1 VRQSFFLFIKFVIFH
16 NNLYEEYKRK
26 GAFFMKNIKK
36 RWLRFLTIFF
46 IMTMMTVIHSST
58 FNSYAERI
66 NVEEDLKYNSGTLNT
81 GNSGSGSGSESTA
94 DKDSLEGNIKTETE
108 EIKLPVDKKSVDDAK
123 KSLQDIL
130 TGSNGLVKIVQAMGY
145 LIILF
150 GLFKFALSLKDENAE
165 GKSQAIMILMGGV
178 FAVVLPSIIDA
189 IFSGTAISGLLTK

>member
-1 VRQSFFLFIKFVIFH
+1 
-16 NNLYEEYKRK
+16 
-26 GAFFMKNIKK
+26 MKNIRK
-36 RWLRFLTIFF
+36 RKTNFLIIFF
-46 IMTMMTVIHSST
+46 MMFMITISSLYNIT
-58 FNSYAERI
+58 SYATPPV
-66 NVEEDLKYNSGTLNT
+66 NVGTTDGGGGKNPNNNANVSADKNSGNGGDSSKNES
-81 GNSGSGSGSESTA
+81 GNS
-94 DKDSLEGNIKTETE
+94 DPDSIEANMTTETE

-130 TGSNGLVKIVQAMGY
+130 TGSNGLVKIVQSMGY

>member
-1 VRQSFFLFIKFVIFH
+1 
-16 NNLYEEYKRK
+16 
-26 GAFFMKNIKK
+26 MKNIKK

-46 IMTMMTVIHSST
+46 IMTMMTIVHLNT

-66 NVEEDLKYNSGTLNT
+66 NVEEDLKYNSGKIETE
-81 GNSGSGSGSESTA
+81 SESKA
-94 DKDSLEGNIKTETE
+94 DPDSLEANMTTETE
-108 EIKLPVDKKSVDDAK
+108 EVKLPVDKKSVDDAK

-130 TGSNGLVKIVQAMGY
+130 TGSNGLVKIVQSMGY

-189 IFSGTAISGLLTK
+189 IFQGTAISGLLTK

>member
-1 VRQSFFLFIKFVIFH
+1 
-16 NNLYEEYKRK
+16 
-26 GAFFMKNIKK
+26 MKNIKK
-36 RWLRFLTIFF
+36 RWLRVLTIFF
-46 IMTMMTVIHSST
+46 IMTMMTIVYSNT

-81 GNSGSGSGSESTA
+81 GNSGSGSESTA

>member
-1 VRQSFFLFIKFVIFH
+1 
-16 NNLYEEYKRK
+16 
-26 GAFFMKNIKK
+26 MKNIKK

-46 IMTMMTVIHSST
+46 IMTMMTIVHSNT

-81 GNSGSGSGSESTA
+81 GNSGSESTA

-189 IFSGTAISGLLTK
+189 IFSGTEISGLLTK

>member
-1 VRQSFFLFIKFVIFH
+1 
-16 NNLYEEYKRK
+16 
-26 GAFFMKNIKK
+26 MKNIKK

-46 IMTMMTVIHSST
+46 IMTMITIVHLNT

-81 GNSGSGSGSESTA
+81 GKTESESTA

-189 IFSGTAISGLLTK
+189 IFSGTAISGLLTTK

>member
-1 VRQSFFLFIKFVIFH
+1 
-16 NNLYEEYKRK
+16 
-26 GAFFMKNIKK
+26 MKNIKK
-36 RWLRFLTIFF
+36 RWLRFLAIFF
-46 IMTMMTVIHSST
+46 IMTMMTIVHSNT

-81 GNSGSGSGSESTA
+81 GNSGSGSESTA

-130 TGSNGLVKIVQAMGY
+130 TGSNGLVKIVQAMGS

>member
-1 VRQSFFLFIKFVIFH
+1 
-16 NNLYEEYKRK
+16 
-26 GAFFMKNIKK
+26 MKNIKK

-46 IMTMMTVIHSST
+46 IMTMMTIVHSNT

-81 GNSGSGSGSESTA
+81 G
-94 DKDSLEGNIKTETE
+94 KTETE
-108 EIKLPVDKKSVDDAK
+108 SESESKADPDSIEANMTTETEEVKLPVDKKSVDDAK

-130 TGSNGLVKIVQAMGY
+130 TGSNGLVKIVQSMGY

-189 IFSGTAISGLLTK
+189 IFQGTAISGLLTK

>member
-1 VRQSFFLFIKFVIFH
+1 
-16 NNLYEEYKRK
+16 
-26 GAFFMKNIKK
+26 MKNIKK

-46 IMTMMTVIHSST
+46 IMTMMTIVHSNT

-66 NVEEDLKYNSGTLNT
+66 NVEEDLKYNSGKIETE
-81 GNSGSGSGSESTA
+81 SESKA
-94 DKDSLEGNIKTETE
+94 DPDSIEANMTTETE
-108 EIKLPVDKKSVDDAK
+108 EVKLPVDKKSVDDAK

-189 IFSGTAISGLLTK
+189 IFQGTAISGLLTK

>member
-1 VRQSFFLFIKFVIFH
+1 
-16 NNLYEEYKRK
+16 
-26 GAFFMKNIKK
+26 MKNIKK

-46 IMTMMTVIHSST
+46 IMTMMTIIRSNT
-58 FNSYAERI
+58 FNSYAKQI

-81 GNSGSGSGSESTA
+81 GNSGSGSESTA

>member
-1 VRQSFFLFIKFVIFH
+1 MR
-16 NNLYEEYKRK
+16 
-26 GAFFMKNIKK
+26 NIKK

-46 IMTMMTVIHSST
+46 IMTMMTIVHSNT

-66 NVEEDLKYNSGTLNT
+66 NVEEELKYNSGTLNT
-81 GNSGSGSGSESTA
+81 GNSGSESTA

>member
-1 VRQSFFLFIKFVIFH
+1 
-16 NNLYEEYKRK
+16 
-26 GAFFMKNIKK
+26 MKNIKK

-46 IMTMMTVIHSST
+46 IMTMMTIIHSNT

-66 NVEEDLKYNSGTLNT
+66 NVEEDSKYNSGTLNT
-81 GNSGSGSGSESTA
+81 G
-94 DKDSLEGNIKTETE
+94 KTETE
-108 EIKLPVDKKSVDDAK
+108 TETESESKADPDSIEANMTTETEEVKLPVDKKSVDDAK

-130 TGSNGLVKIVQAMGY
+130 TGSNGLVKIVQSMGY

-189 IFSGTAISGLLTK
+189 IFQGTAISGLLTK

>member
-1 VRQSFFLFIKFVIFH
+1 
-16 NNLYEEYKRK
+16 
-26 GAFFMKNIKK
+26 MKNIRK
-36 RWLRFLTIFF
+36 RKTNFLIIFF
-46 IMTMMTVIHSST
+46 MMFMITISSLYNI
-58 FNSYAERI
+58 NSYAGPGTNTATTDGGGGKNANNNA
-66 NVEEDLKYNSGTLNT
+66 NVSADKNSGN
-81 GNSGSGSGSESTA
+81 GSKSSYNESEKA
-94 DKDSLEGNIKTETE
+94 DPDSLAANMTTETE
-108 EIKLPVDKKSVDDAK
+108 EVKLPVDKKSVDDAK

-130 TGSNGLVKIVQAMGY
+130 TGSNGLVKIVQSMGY

>member
-1 VRQSFFLFIKFVIFH
+1 
-16 NNLYEEYKRK
+16 
-26 GAFFMKNIKK
+26 MKNIKK

-46 IMTMMTVIHSST
+46 IMTMMTIVHSNT

-81 GNSGSGSGSESTA
+81 GNSGSESTA

>member
-1 VRQSFFLFIKFVIFH
+1 
-16 NNLYEEYKRK
+16 
-26 GAFFMKNIKK
+26 MKNIKK

-46 IMTMMTVIHSST
+46 IMIMITMINSNT

-81 GNSGSGSGSESTA
+81 GNSGSGSESTA

>member
-1 VRQSFFLFIKFVIFH
+1 
-16 NNLYEEYKRK
+16 
-26 GAFFMKNIKK
+26 MKNIKK

-46 IMTMMTVIHSST
+46 IMTMMTIVRSNT

-81 GNSGSGSGSESTA
+81 GNSGSGSEPTA

>member
-1 VRQSFFLFIKFVIFH
+1 
-16 NNLYEEYKRK
+16 
-26 GAFFMKNIKK
+26 MKNIKK

-46 IMTMMTVIHSST
+46 IMTMMTIVHSNT

-66 NVEEDLKYNSGTLNT
+66 NVEEDLKYNSGKIETE
-81 GNSGSGSGSESTA
+81 SESKA
-94 DKDSLEGNIKTETE
+94 DPDSLEANMTTETE
-108 EIKLPVDKKSVDDAK
+108 EVKLPVDKKSVDDAK

-130 TGSNGLVKIVQAMGY
+130 TGSNGLVKIVQSMGY

-189 IFSGTAISGLLTK
+189 IFQGTAISGLLTK

>member
-1 VRQSFFLFIKFVIFH
+1 
-16 NNLYEEYKRK
+16 
-26 GAFFMKNIKK
+26 MKNIKK

-46 IMTMMTVIHSST
+46 IMTMMTIVHSNT
-58 FNSYAERI
+58 FNSYAELI

-81 GNSGSGSGSESTA
+81 G
-94 DKDSLEGNIKTETE
+94 KTETE
-108 EIKLPVDKKSVDDAK
+108 SESKADPDSIEANMTTETEEVKLPVDKKSVDDAK

-130 TGSNGLVKIVQAMGY
+130 TGSNGLVKIVQSMGY

-189 IFSGTAISGLLTK
+189 IFQGTAISGLLTK

>member
-1 VRQSFFLFIKFVIFH
+1 
-16 NNLYEEYKRK
+16 
-26 GAFFMKNIKK
+26 MKNIRK
-36 RWLRFLTIFF
+36 RKTNFLIIFF
-46 IMTMMTVIHSST
+46 MMFMITISSLYNIT
-58 FNSYAERI
+58 SYATPPV
-66 NVEEDLKYNSGTLNT
+66 NVGTTDGGGGGKNPNNNANVSADKNSGNGGDSSKNES
-81 GNSGSGSGSESTA
+81 GNS
-94 DKDSLEGNIKTETE
+94 DPDSIEANMTTETE
-108 EIKLPVDKKSVDDAK
+108 EVKLPVDKKSVDDAK

-130 TGSNGLVKIVQAMGY
+130 TGSNGLVKIVQSMGY

>member
-1 VRQSFFLFIKFVIFH
+1 
-16 NNLYEEYKRK
+16 
-26 GAFFMKNIKK
+26 MKNIKK
-36 RWLRFLTIFF
+36 RWLRFLTIFL
-46 IMTMMTVIHSST
+46 IMTMITIVHSNA

-81 GNSGSGSGSESTA
+81 GNSGSESTA

>member
-1 VRQSFFLFIKFVIFH
+1 
-16 NNLYEEYKRK
+16 
-26 GAFFMKNIKK
+26 MKNIRK
-36 RWLRFLTIFF
+36 RKTNFLIIFF
-46 IMTMMTVIHSST
+46 MMFMITISSLYNI
-58 FNSYAERI
+58 NSYAGPGTNTATTDGGGGKNANNNA
-66 NVEEDLKYNSGTLNT
+66 NVSADKNSGN
-81 GNSGSGSGSESTA
+81 GSNSSNNESEKA
-94 DKDSLEGNIKTETE
+94 DPDSLAANMTTETE
-108 EIKLPVDKKSVDDAK
+108 EVKLPVDKKSVDDAK

-130 TGSNGLVKIVQAMGY
+130 TGSNGLVKIVQSMGY

>member
-1 VRQSFFLFIKFVIFH
+1 
-16 NNLYEEYKRK
+16 
-26 GAFFMKNIKK
+26 MKNIKK

-46 IMTMMTVIHSST
+46 IMTMMTIVHSNT

-66 NVEEDLKYNSGTLNT
+66 NVEEDLNHNSGTLNT

>member
-1 VRQSFFLFIKFVIFH
+1 
-16 NNLYEEYKRK
+16 
-26 GAFFMKNIKK
+26 MKNIRK
-36 RWLRFLTIFF
+36 RKTNFLIIFF
-46 IMTMMTVIHSST
+46 MMFMITISSLYNI
-58 FNSYAERI
+58 NSYATPPGTNYGTTDGGGGKNANNNS
-66 NVEEDLKYNSGTLNT
+66 NVSADKNSGN
-81 GNSGSGSGSESTA
+81 GSNSSNNESEKA
-94 DKDSLEGNIKTETE
+94 DPDSLEANITTETE
-108 EIKLPVDKKSVDDAK
+108 EVKLPVDKKSVDDAK

-130 TGSNGLVKIVQAMGY
+130 TGSNGLVKIVQSMGY

>member
-1 VRQSFFLFIKFVIFH
+1 
-16 NNLYEEYKRK
+16 
-26 GAFFMKNIKK
+26 MKNIRK
-36 RWLRFLTIFF
+36 RKTNFLIIFF
-46 IMTMMTVIHSST
+46 MMFMITISSLYNI
-58 FNSYAERI
+58 NSYATPPGTNYETTDGDGGK
-66 NVEEDLKYNSGTLNT
+66 NANNNSNIYAYGSSSSSQSVSGSDSSKNES
-81 GNSGSGSGSESTA
+81 GNS
-94 DKDSLEGNIKTETE
+94 DPDSIEANITTETE
-108 EIKLPVDKKSVDDAK
+108 EVKLPVDKKSVDDAK

-189 IFSGTAISGLLTK
+189 VFSGTAISGLLTTK

>member
-1 VRQSFFLFIKFVIFH
+1 
-16 NNLYEEYKRK
+16 
-26 GAFFMKNIKK
+26 MKNIRK
-36 RWLRFLTIFF
+36 RKTNFLIIFF
-46 IMTMMTVIHSST
+46 MMFMITISSLYNIT
-58 FNSYAERI
+58 SYATPPVNI
-66 NVEEDLKYNSGTLNT
+66 GITDGGGGKNSN
-81 GNSGSGSGSESTA
+81 NNSGSGSESGGNSSSNESGNS
-94 DKDSLEGNIKTETE
+94 DPDSLEANMTTETE
-108 EIKLPVDKKSVDDAK
+108 EVKLPVDKKSVDDAK

-130 TGSNGLVKIVQAMGY
+130 TGSNGLVKIVQSMGY

>member
-1 VRQSFFLFIKFVIFH
+1 
-16 NNLYEEYKRK
+16 
-26 GAFFMKNIKK
+26 MKNIKK

-46 IMTMMTVIHSST
+46 IMIMMTIVYSNT

-81 GNSGSGSGSESTA
+81 GNSGSGSESTA

>member
-1 VRQSFFLFIKFVIFH
+1 
-16 NNLYEEYKRK
+16 
-26 GAFFMKNIKK
+26 MKNIRK
-36 RWLRFLTIFF
+36 RKTNFLIIFF
-46 IMTMMTVIHSST
+46 MMFMITISSLYNIT
-58 FNSYAERI
+58 SYATPPGTNFATTDGGGGKNPNNNS
-66 NVEEDLKYNSGTLNT
+66 NVSADKNN
-81 GNSGSGSGSESTA
+81 GSGSDSSSGESGNP
-94 DKDSLEGNIKTETE
+94 DPDSLEANMTTETE
-108 EIKLPVDKKSVDDAK
+108 EVKLPVDAKSVDEAK

-130 TGSNGLVKIVQAMGY
+130 TGSNGLVKIVQSMGY

>member
-1 VRQSFFLFIKFVIFH
+1 
-16 NNLYEEYKRK
+16 
-26 GAFFMKNIKK
+26 MKNIKK

-58 FNSYAERI
+58 FNSYAEQI
-66 NVEEDLKYNSGTLNT
+66 NVEEDLKYNSGKIETE
-81 GNSGSGSGSESTA
+81 SESKA
-94 DKDSLEGNIKTETE
+94 DPDSLEANMTTETE
-108 EIKLPVDKKSVDDAK
+108 EVKLPVDKKSVDDAK

-130 TGSNGLVKIVQAMGY
+130 TGSNGLVKIVQSMGY

-189 IFSGTAISGLLTK
+189 IFQGTAISGLLTK

>member
-1 VRQSFFLFIKFVIFH
+1 
-16 NNLYEEYKRK
+16 
-26 GAFFMKNIKK
+26 MKNIKK

-46 IMTMMTVIHSST
+46 IMIMITIVHSHT

-81 GNSGSGSGSESTA
+81 GNSGSGSESTA

-178 FAVVLPSIIDA
+178 FAVVLPSMIDA

>member
-1 VRQSFFLFIKFVIFH
+1 
-16 NNLYEEYKRK
+16 
-26 GAFFMKNIKK
+26 MKNIKK

-46 IMTMMTVIHSST
+46 IMTMMTIIHSNT

-81 GNSGSGSGSESTA
+81 G
-94 DKDSLEGNIKTETE
+94 KTETE
-108 EIKLPVDKKSVDDAK
+108 TETESESKADPDSIEANMTTETEEVKLPVDKKSVDDAK

-130 TGSNGLVKIVQAMGY
+130 TGSNGLVKIVQSMGY

-189 IFSGTAISGLLTK
+189 IFQGTAISGLLTK

>member
-1 VRQSFFLFIKFVIFH
+1 
-16 NNLYEEYKRK
+16 
-26 GAFFMKNIKK
+26 MKNIRK
-36 RWLRFLTIFF
+36 RKTNFLIIFF
-46 IMTMMTVIHSST
+46 MMFMITISSLYNI
-58 FNSYAERI
+58 NSYATPPGTNFATTDGGGGKNPNNNS
-66 NVEEDLKYNSGTLNT
+66 NVSADKNNG
-81 GNSGSGSGSESTA
+81 SGSGSGSDSSSGESGNP
-94 DKDSLEGNIKTETE
+94 DPDSIEANMTTETE
-108 EIKLPVDKKSVDDAK
+108 EVKLPVDAKSVDEAK

-189 IFSGTAISGLLTK
+189 IFQGTAISGLLTK

>member
-1 VRQSFFLFIKFVIFH
+1 
-16 NNLYEEYKRK
+16 
-26 GAFFMKNIKK
+26 MKNIRK
-36 RWLRFLTIFF
+36 RKTNFLIIFF
-46 IMTMMTVIHSST
+46 MMFMITISSLYNI
-58 FNSYAERI
+58 NSYAGPGTNTATTDGGGGKNANNNA
-66 NVEEDLKYNSGTLNT
+66 NVSADKNSGN
-81 GNSGSGSGSESTA
+81 GSNSSNNESEKA
-94 DKDSLEGNIKTETE
+94 DPDSLEANMTTETE
-108 EIKLPVDKKSVDDAK
+108 EVKLPVDAKSVDEAK

-130 TGSNGLVKIVQAMGY
+130 TGSNGLVKIVQSMGY

>member
-1 VRQSFFLFIKFVIFH
+1 
-16 NNLYEEYKRK
+16 
-26 GAFFMKNIKK
+26 MKNIKK
-36 RWLRFLTIFF
+36 KLLRFLTMFF
-46 IMTMMTVIHSST
+46 IMIMITMVHSNT

-66 NVEEDLKYNSGTLNT
+66 NVEEDLKYNTGTLNT